1 MIILCF
7 GLLGKNKQI
16 MSDTNKMQLTILQDL
31 SSWCLEDL
39 QSRMN
44 RIKVETLVTIQVYS
58 VWWCGIVVGGYDG
71 VVWVEMVYRM
81 GRGEDEGGGEW

>member
-1 MIILCF
+1 MTDLISYLTVLF
-7 GLLGKNKQI
+7 RFFLYLAGKNKQI

-44 RIKVETLVTIQVYS
+44 RIKVETLVTIQVKM
-58 VWWCGIVVGGYDG
+58 W
-71 VVWVEMVYRM
+71 
-81 GRGEDEGGGEW
+81 ED